1 MGRVLFVGK
10 HFVNFCRSV
19 LCRGAED
26 SIIKGKGEGNMA
38 FLQRKT
44 ALQKEW
50 ELLRRREERYLAR
63 HGEKKEPALTAKLEA
78 LIPAGLQSTLNTAFY
93 KAFQLIFEKGTGII
107 EKSYPAEERKKNFLI
122 NDYSADVRRNKKNL
136 RSFGKAAASAQR
148 GNVLLSA
155 AAGTGMGLLGIGIPD
170 IPLFTSLLLK
180 NIYEISASYGYDY
193 KLPQEQHFI
202 LLLIEG
208 AVSEGERLHQLD
220 GRINAAIQGGEL
232 NLPAD
237 GQEQLRRCADALS
250 QELLCMKFLQGIP
263 IVGAVG
269 GACDALIMGRV
280 SDYARLKYQ
289 RRLLERKSRID

>member
-1 MGRVLFVGK
+1 
-10 HFVNFCRSV
+10 
-19 LCRGAED
+19 
-26 SIIKGKGEGNMA
+26 MA

-63 HGEKKEPALTAKLEA
+63 HGEKKENALTAKLEA
-78 LIPAGLQSTLNTAFY
+78 VIPAGLQSTLNTAFY

-122 NDYSADVRRNKKNL
+122 NDYSADVRQNKKNL

-193 KLPQEQHFI
+193 KLPREQHFI

-220 GRINAAIQGGEL
+220 GRINTAVQGGEL
-232 NLPAD
+232 NLPGD
-237 GQEQLRRCADALS
+237 GQEQLRRCADALAR
-250 QELLCMKFLQGIP
+250 ELLCMKFLQGIP

-289 RRLLERKSRID
+289 RRLLERKSRIN